1 MASISSSQN
10 GGLASNEPLTGQK
23 DRKGLKHMPDCY
35 AGTGR
40 VDRLCSGVSS
50 CVTSPSGPEEAVGVR
65 EGGAKLFEVAVEWRG
80 KALERNTKLT
90 VQRLKHRHRQ
100 RPLQATPLVSTTA
113 EHHLHAHTHLVSFEQ
128 LMKQVNR
135 ASTPSAD
142 LVSLQEA
149 PDSGQELVEA
159 RVVYTAVPVQQL
171 LQRDR

>member
-1 MASISSSQN
+1 
-10 GGLASNEPLTGQK
+10 
-23 DRKGLKHMPDCY
+23 MPDCH

-40 VDRLCSGVSS
+40 VDRLCSGLSS
-50 CVTSPSGPEEAVGVR
+50 CVTSPSGPEEAVGIR

-90 VQRLKHRHRQ
+90 VQRLKHQHRQ